1 MRRKGRKENGGRLE
15 DLGGDQVGHKFE
27 SESSAKYTQEDE
39 YIRFKEKERNHVLW
53 DDAECTLTNETSG
66 ATRDRVISYL
76 NLRCHAHV
84 EEKGR
89 EMKEEG

>member
-1 MRRKGRKENGGRLE
+1 MIRLVINSRASRVQNILRKTNN
-15 DLGGDQVGHKFE
+15 
-27 SESSAKYTQEDE
+27 
-39 YIRFKEKERNHVLW
+39 IRFKEKERNHVLW

-89 EMKEEG
+89 VAREKGDI